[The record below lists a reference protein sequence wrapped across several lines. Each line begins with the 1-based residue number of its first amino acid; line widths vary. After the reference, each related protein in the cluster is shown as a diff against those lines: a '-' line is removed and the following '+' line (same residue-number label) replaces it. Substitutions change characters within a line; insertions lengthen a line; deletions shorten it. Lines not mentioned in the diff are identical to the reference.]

1 MFYRH
6 QHADNEYTCKST
18 VISTPDT
25 QIGFSENS
33 VDTFLS
39 PHGKSAKFVHQNHKP
54 KIENCQNYK
63 PSVKEEQPGGTYVT
77 TVTAIDD
84 DPREGGGTISYKL
97 IHREGEHVLFD
108 IDNVTGVLTTI
119 QPFDRDEPVRQKE
132 LYVTVQASDNG
143 RPPLADVCTFTVTIT
158 DINDNAPQL
167 DKLKYDA
174 QVSEDL
180 KVGSEVMRVFAY
192 DIDDGE
198 NSRLSYNFS
207 NENAQFTQYFRID
220 RDTGV
225 VYLKEALTDKKNT
238 RFNSAVYVADNG
250 VNDQEGQK
258 DSTAK
263 ISITVVGSDKQ
274 PPRFTQKMPD
284 GILEIPE
291 DFKDFSK
298 HIVTV
303 EATSN
308 IADPQL
314 AFELVKGKT
323 YQTNKDQTFLLEA
336 EGNKAHIKLVRPLDY
351 ETVTEYTLTIRV
363 KNKDLM
369 DSSIN
374 IPIKVLDVN
383 DEIPNFL
390 EFLKGSVVENDKP
403 GAQAIQVRAID
414 KDGTAANNIVSY
426 ELVDNTDLFAINRS
440 TGVITSRVE
449 FDRETV
455 PLYHVNVKAYDNS
468 PSALYNTTLPNI
480 VIQTFQISIEDQND
494 NKPVFTHPIYQFSNI
509 TELADKSSI
518 VGEVKALDNDTAS
531 VISYSIT
538 NGNIDDA
545 FMIEN
550 STGRIRVNGKLDY
563 EKIEQ
568 YNLTV
573 RAFDGAFEDFAIV
586 LISILNENDEP
597 PVFDDYIREIQIKEE
612 EPMISG
618 CVVRVTAHDPDIKD
632 RHADQHIVYE
642 VAKEQKDFLTVSAD
656 GCVQV
661 TKPLDRDPPF
671 GSPTRQVF
679 IYARD
684 NDGGTNSLLATAEIE
699 IILIDIND
707 NAPFLNV
714 TEIVYY
720 ENQDP
725 GFIGNLSADD
735 YDGPDNG
742 PPFAFRLSD
751 TASDSIRSKFS
762 IIGNQLFALEMF
774 DREEQK
780 YYDIAIDITDSGVP
794 PLTGTSIL
802 RVIIGDVNDNPA
814 TDGNSTIFVYKYVNG
829 PENFMEIG
837 RVYVTDLDDWDL
849 NDKVFVQED
858 NFEEFVL
865 NQHNNGMILMKPTTA
880 EGTYEVHY
888 RVTETHE
895 PTIHEHTVN
904 AIVTITV
911 KVLPE
916 EAVVKSGSIRLRGTT
931 KEEFIENSLN
941 GKSKRDILHQELSK
955 ILNTSLANVDVFTV
969 LNSPHQNSSF
979 VDVRFSAHG
988 SPYYA
993 PEKLENK
1000 VTDHQM
1006 ELEQKLD
1013 VEFYMINVNECLNET
1028 TCGAENSCTNKL
1040 NITREPA
1047 VVFTNRTSF
1056 VGVNAFIDPVCAAL
1070 PRDVMECFN
1079 GGVLIENTACNCP
1092 AGFEGPH
1099 CEILAIGFTGTGWAM
1114 YPSFDA
1120 TNRTEIILHIL
1131 SQTDNGLIF
1140 YNGPLNIRQT
1150 SLSKDYISLE
1160 LKDGYPLL
1168 QICTGSSTQE
1178 IYLKERIHKLSD
1190 GSLHKIKI
1198 GSGFDDIS
1206 LEVDDCGTTC
1216 SIWTNKL
1223 HKGVIRANG
1232 PLQLG
1237 GMKNRFTDQEFKRI
1251 WDHLPPTATRFSG
1264 CIRNLTY
1271 NEFYYNLGAPSDAFQ
1286 AYPDCNYAVM
1296 QAVTFGI
1303 DSNFLVAIL
1312 VCVAILIILLLA
1324 VVVHRRKHDN
1334 FNEKEIDDT
1343 RENIINYE
1351 DEGGGECDT
1360 NYDLSVFHQNNI
1372 VDEKPLMRDN
1382 PDVPADISGFL
1393 DNKKDNCD
1401 KDPDNLPYDDV
1412 RHYAYEGDG
1421 NSTGSLSSLASCT
1434 DEGDLKF
1441 NYLSSFGPRFR
1452 KLADMYGEDPSDED
1466 SHDGNEESWC

>member
-1 MFYRH
+1 MERLGCLFYTFL
-6 QHADNEYTCKST
+6 YFT
-18 VISTPDT
+18 VSSSQTTNFRGINDVLL
-25 QIGFSENS
+25 
-33 VDTFLS
+33 VDTFS
-39 PHGKSAKFVHQNHKP
+39 QPHEKAANMVVDNHKP
-54 KIENCQNYK
+54 KFIGCQDYK
-63 PSVKEEQPGGTYVT
+63 PSVKEEQRSGTYVM
-77 TVTAIDD
+77 TVEAHDE
-84 DPREGGGTISYKL
+84 DPKDAGGIITYSL
-97 IHREGEHVLFD
+97 IHRDGERVLFE
-108 IDNVTGVLTTI
+108 INNRTGELTTI
-119 QPFDRDEPVRQKE
+119 QGFDRDEPVRQKE
-132 LYVTVQASDNG
+132 LYVTVQAVDNG

-167 DKLKYDA
+167 DKLQYDT

-180 KVGSEVMRVFAY
+180 KINSEVMRVFAY

-207 NENAQFTQYFRID
+207 NQNSQFNQYFTID

-225 VYLKEALTDKKNT
+225 VYLKTPLTDKKNT
-238 RFNSAVYVADNG
+238 RFTSVVYVSDNG
-250 VNDQEGQK
+250 YADQEGQK
-258 DSTAK
+258 ESSAN

-274 PPRFTQKMPD
+274 PPRFTRRDPE
-284 GILEIPE
+284 GVLEIPE
-291 DFKDFSK
+291 NFNDFTK

-303 EATSN
+303 EAVSN
-308 IADPQL
+308 LKDPQL

-323 YQTNKDQTFLLEA
+323 FQTNKDQTFLLEA
-336 EGNKAHIKLVRPLDY
+336 DGNKAYIKLVRPLDY

-363 KNKDLM
+363 NNKDSM
-369 DSSIN
+369 DASIN

-390 EFLKGSVVENDKP
+390 EFLKGSVVENDNP
-403 GAQAIQVRAID
+403 GVQAIQVRAID

-426 ELVDNTDLFAINRS
+426 ELLDNTDIFAIDKS
-440 TGVITSRVE
+440 TGIITSKIA

-468 PSALYNTTLPNI
+468 PSALFNTSEPNN
-480 VIQTFQISIEDQND
+480 VKQTFQISIEDQND
-494 NKPVFTHPIYQFSNI
+494 NRPVFTHPIYTFSNI
-509 TELADKSSI
+509 TELADMLSN

-531 VISYSIT
+531 LISYSIIS
-538 NGNIDDA
+538 GNDNES
-545 FMIEN
+545 FTIEN
-550 STGRIRVNGKLDY
+550 TTGRIKVNRKLDF
-563 EKIEQ
+563 EWKEN

-573 RAFDGAFEDFAIV
+573 RAYDGAYEDFAIV
-586 LISILNENDEP
+586 VILITNENDER
-597 PVFDDYIREIQIKEE
+597 PVFEQYPDDIYIDEE
-612 EPMISG
+612 
-618 CVVRVTAHDPDIKD
+618 RVDSNCIITVKAYDPDIKD
-632 RHADQHIVYE
+632 RSADQHIVYD
-642 VAKEQKDFLTVSAD
+642 VAKEQKSFLTVSSD
-656 GCVQV
+656 GCVKII
-661 TKPLDRDPPF
+661 KPLDRDPPY
-671 GSPTRQVF
+671 GSPIRQAF

-684 NDGGTNSLLATAEIE
+684 NDGGTNSLLGTAEIA
-699 IILIDIND
+699 IHLNDIND

-714 TEIVYY
+714 TEIVWY
-720 ENQDP
+720 ENQAA
-725 GFIGNLSADD
+725 GFISVLSADD

-742 PPFAFRLSD
+742 PPFSFRLD
-751 TASDSIRSKFS
+751 DSAQQDIREKFS
-762 IIGNQLFALEMF
+762 IEGDRLYALVSF

-780 YYDIAIDITDSGVP
+780 YYDIPIDITDSGQPTQHGVS
-794 PLTGTSIL
+794 TL
-802 RVIIGDVNDNPA
+802 RVIIGDVNDNEA
-814 TDGNSTIFVYKYVNG
+814 KDGNSTIFVYKYVNG
-829 PENFMEIG
+829 PDTDIQIG
-837 RVYVTDLDDWDL
+837 RVFVDDLDDWDI
-849 NDKVFVQED
+849 NDKVFVQQD
-858 NFEEFVL
+858 YFEEFTL
-865 NQHNNGMILMKPTTA
+865 NLTDNGMILMRPSTQ
-880 EGTYEVHY
+880 ENVYVLHY
-888 RVTETHE
+888 RVTETHDPE
-895 PTIHEHTVN
+895 IQEHTVN

-911 KVLPE
+911 KELPE
-916 EAVVKSGSIRLRGTT
+916 EAVVKSGSIRINGTT
-931 KEEFIENSLN
+931 KEAFVETVHNE
-941 GKSKRDILHQELSK
+941 KSKKDILHQELSK
-955 ILNTSLANVDVFTV
+955 ILNTSMTNVDVFTV
-969 LNSPHQNSSF
+969 LHSPHQDSNY

-993 PEKLENK
+993 PEKLQNK
-1000 VTDHQM
+1000 ITDHQT
-1006 ELEQKLD
+1006 ELEKKLYVD
-1013 VEFYMINVNECLNET
+1013 FVMININECLNET
-1028 TCGAENSCTNKL
+1028 ICGSDNSCTNQL
-1040 NITREPA
+1040 NISREPA

-1056 VGVNAFIDPVCAAL
+1056 VGVSAVVDPVCAAL
-1070 PRDVMECFN
+1070 PREIIECFN
-1079 GGVLIENTACNCP
+1079 GGIPIEDVACSCP

-1099 CEILAIGFTGTGWAM
+1099 CEILAIGFRGTGWAM

-1120 TNRTEIILHIL
+1120 SNRTEIILHVL

-1140 YNGPLNIRQT
+1140 YNGPLTVRQT
-1150 SLSKDYISLE
+1150 ALSKDYISLE

-1168 QICTGSSTQE
+1168 QICTHSTPQE
-1178 IYLKERIHKLSD
+1178 IYLTQRKLND
-1190 GSLHKIKI
+1190 GALHKIKI
-1198 GSGFDDIS
+1198 GYGIDDIS

-1216 SIWTNKL
+1216 SIWTSKTV
-1223 HKGVIRANG
+1223 KGVLRPNG

-1237 GMKNRFTDQEFKRI
+1237 GMKNKFTNQEFQTI
-1251 WDHLPPTATRFSG
+1251 WNRLPPTDVSFTG

-1271 NEFYYNLGAPSDAFQ
+1271 NDYFYNLGAPSDWYQAF
-1286 AYPDCNYAVM
+1286 PDCNYGMM

-1324 VVVHRRKHDN
+1324 VVVHRRKQDN

-1343 RENIINYE
+1343 RANIINYE

-1360 NYDLSVFHQNNI
+1360 NYDLSVFRPNI

-1466 SHDGNEESWC
+1466 SHDGGEQSW